1 MPVIAFDALLPPTLL
16 SGAPTGQ
23 LKRLAA
29 AYKLCPTPSE
39 AQLARVAARVGLAP
53 EMAAQWFASRRVLEE
68 WVRKDG
74 INPDQLRAQ
83 FYAAAAT
90 PGR

>member
-1 MPVIAFDALLPPTLL
+1 
-16 SGAPTGQ
+16 
-23 LKRLAA
+23 
-29 AYKLCPTPSE
+29 
-39 AQLARVAARVGLAP
+39 
-53 EMAAQWFASRRVLEE
+53 MAAQWFASRRVLEE